1 MISDIVRAIIQRIF
15 RDKILIGLVI
25 IGFLAI
31 FMTGTQ
37 SSKEPPISGNSR
49 NKEADKQVQGRLR
62 GQFALEG
69 IKGGR
74 KKVRLLQANNLDRA
88 AIPGGL
94 KPGDAEEFVK
104 QMVDRRS
111 HGLPDPDSRR
121 NRQKAMEWMTPEAAE
136 IFKNSFWNSDIKN
149 GITSGSIVAAFHPVS
164 VSATALNP
172 DTSVFVRNEL
182 SGNTRAGEA
191 YPNTEHLLTD
201 YLVVKESEG
210 FRIAGVHSKTYEQ
223 AAAPT
228 AIIEPRQEVTVDKD
242 QALRRGLSQSLYG
255 ILICR

>member
-15 RDKILIGLVI
+15 RDKILMGLVI

-37 SSKEPPISGNSR
+37 SSKEPPISGNGR
-49 NKEADKQVQGRLR
+49 IKEADKQVQGEAQ

-69 IKGGR
+69 IKSQE
-74 KKVRLLQANNLDRA
+74 KKRQTASKDKQNLDRA
-88 AIPGGL
+88 AVPGGL

-104 QMVDRRS
+104 WWIGGAMDFQLQTAE
-111 HGLPDPDSRR
+111 G

-172 DTSVFVRNEL
+172 DGSVVVHVKGSL
-182 SGNTRAGEA
+182 VMQRAGEA

-223 AAAPT
+223 AATP
-228 AIIEPRQEVTVDKD
+228 
-242 QALRRGLSQSLYG
+242 SSYY
-255 ILICR
+255 

>member
-15 RDKILIGLVI
+15 RDKILMALVV

-37 SSKEPPISGNSR
+37 STKEPPISGNNR
-49 NKEADKQVQGRLR
+49 NKEAESQAH
-62 GQFALEG
+62 GQFAQEPLKASDSKSQKASKARENQE
-69 IKGGR
+69 K
-74 KKVRLLQANNLDRA
+74 A
-88 AIPGGL
+88 AVPGGL
-94 KPGDAEEFVK
+94 KPADAEEFVK
-104 QMVDRRS
+104 WWIGGAMDFQLQTAE
-111 HGLPDPDSRR
+111 G

-149 GITSGSIVAAFHPVS
+149 GITNGNIVAAFHPVS

-172 DTSVFVRNEL
+172 DGSVVVHVKGSL
-182 SGNTRAGEA
+182 VMQRAGEA

-201 YLVVKESEG
+201 YLVVKESQG

-223 AAAPT
+223 AAAP
-228 AIIEPRQEVTVDKD
+228 
-242 QALRRGLSQSLYG
+242 SSYY
-255 ILICR
+255 